1 MIMTEHFSNSKI
13 IDVIKKMNTVNVSS
27 SQAELRA
34 ETPYLDSV
42 YYSQV
47 GVIRDV
53 VNMISNYYTAA
64 VTQAPGHAY
73 RPRVV
78 LLGHYNTEIDR

>member
-1 MIMTEHFSNSKI
+1 
-13 IDVIKKMNTVNVSS
+13 MNTKKN
-27 SQAELRA
+27 SQFILSWAQAIYPRA

-53 VNMISNYYTAA
+53 VNMISNYYAAA

-73 RPRVV
+73 RPHVV
-78 LLGHYNTEIDR
+78 LLGHYSNMYGN